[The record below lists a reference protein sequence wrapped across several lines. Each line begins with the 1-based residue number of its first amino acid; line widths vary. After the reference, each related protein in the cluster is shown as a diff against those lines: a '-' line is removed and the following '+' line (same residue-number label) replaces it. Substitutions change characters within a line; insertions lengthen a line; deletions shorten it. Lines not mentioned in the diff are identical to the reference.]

1 MGAFLN
7 ITSYTPCKS
16 AVFTTNDIPK
26 IDRAISHITNISETS
41 EAQSQAKNSA
51 DLQLVELN
59 RLKAGKPDVVT
70 GEYEINL
77 DTIAADCGLK
87 RGSIRR
93 DRLSDDFKA
102 TLDESVAARE
112 ETLSQ
117 EPKSKLKMA
126 NEECRKLREK

>member
-1 MGAFLN
+1 M
-7 ITSYTPCKS
+7 IK
-16 AVFTTNDIPK
+16 K
-26 IDRAISHITNISETS
+26 SETKYL
-41 EAQSQAKNSA
+41 AA
-51 DLQLVELN
+51 LN

-77 DTIAADCGLK
+77 DTIAAECGLK

-93 DRLSDDFKA
+93 DRLSDEFKA

-112 ETLSQ
+112 ETLSH

-126 NEECRKLREK
+126 NEECRKLREKVKQLQAELDRSVAREMNLALELTQLKKKQNKS

>member
-1 MGAFLN
+1 M
-7 ITSYTPCKS
+7 IK
-16 AVFTTNDIPK
+16 K
-26 IDRAISHITNISETS
+26 SETKYL
-41 EAQSQAKNSA
+41 AA
-51 DLQLVELN
+51 LN

-70 GEYEINL
+70 GDYEINL
-77 DTIAADCGLK
+77 DTIAAECGLK

-93 DRLSDDFKA
+93 DRLSDEFKA

-126 NEECRKLREK
+126 NEECKKLREKVKQLQAELDRSVAREMNLAFELKHIKNSAAGSTK

>member
-1 MGAFLN
+1 M
-7 ITSYTPCKS
+7 IK
-16 AVFTTNDIPK
+16 K
-26 IDRAISHITNISETS
+26 SETKYL
-41 EAQSQAKNSA
+41 AA
-51 DLQLVELN
+51 LN

-77 DTIAADCGLK
+77 DTIAAECGLK

-93 DRLSDDFKA
+93 DRLSDEFKA

-126 NEECRKLREK
+126 NEECKKLREKVKQLQAELDRSVAREMNLAFELKHIKNSAAGSTK

>member
-1 MGAFLN
+1 MV
-7 ITSYTPCKS
+7 K
-16 AVFTTNDIPK
+16 K
-26 IDRAISHITNISETS
+26 SETKYL
-41 EAQSQAKNSA
+41 AA
-51 DLQLVELN
+51 LN
-59 RLKAGKPDVVT
+59 RLKAGKPAVVT

-77 DTIAADCGLK
+77 DTIAAECGLK

-93 DRLSDDFKA
+93 DRLSDEFKA

-126 NEECRKLREK
+126 NEECRKLREKVKQLQAELDRSVAREMNLSFELLNIKKSARSRL

>member
-1 MGAFLN
+1 M
-7 ITSYTPCKS
+7 IK
-16 AVFTTNDIPK
+16 K
-26 IDRAISHITNISETS
+26 SETKYL
-41 EAQSQAKNSA
+41 AA
-51 DLQLVELN
+51 LN

-77 DTIAADCGLK
+77 DTIAAECGLK

-93 DRLSDDFKA
+93 DRLSDEFKA

-126 NEECRKLREK
+126 NEECKKLREKVKQLQAELDRSVAREMNLAHDLLKLRRSTQQSSLEGLSTR